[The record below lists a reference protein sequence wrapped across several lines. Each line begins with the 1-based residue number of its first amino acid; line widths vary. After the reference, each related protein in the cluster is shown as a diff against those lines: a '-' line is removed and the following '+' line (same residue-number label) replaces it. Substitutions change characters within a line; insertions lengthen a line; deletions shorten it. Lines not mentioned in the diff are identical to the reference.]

1 MDYIR
6 EELLRQQRALAAL
19 MTGGEGLE
27 EDAARREAPVL
38 GGETGG
44 AEAGEDAP
52 FPWNER
58 GTPFAARGHDTTA
71 SGGETEDAWAAE
83 AAADAD
89 GKANMPGEKEELKSL
104 VSRPAGRGMRTAE
117 GGGSAGALWSAAG
130 GRAVGDIGI
139 TSAEAGLLW
148 AEDPPA
154 GGAADARALSRAF
167 QRDAR
172 RYDGGFSLY

>member
-27 EDAARREAPVL
+27 EDAARREEPVL

-52 FPWNER
+52 FTWNER
-58 GTPFAARGHDTTA
+58 GTLFAARGHDTAA
-71 SGGETEDAWAAE
+71 SGGGAGDIWAAE
-83 AAADAD
+83 TAADAD
-89 GKANMPGEKEELKSL
+89 GKANMPGEKEESKGF
-104 VSRPAGRGMRTAE
+104 VSRPAGRGRRTAE
-117 GGGSAGALWSAAG
+117 SGGNAGEPWSTAG
-130 GRAVGDIGI
+130 GRAVGNIGI
-139 TSAEAGLLW
+139 ASAEAGLLW

-154 GGAADARALSRAF
+154 GGTADARALSRAF